1 MASTNA
7 SEPTSTRA
15 ALEELRALLGKNI
28 QGNVR
33 LFNRIAT
40 LAQQASKEL
49 SADPGSRNLPK
60 GNELL
65 SRWLEL
71 NLSYCSLLSEHGLA
85 LFDDLV
91 TAAENTLG
99 LKTTAA
105 AEPAKAPH
113 ARLEINQS
121 GRVGETLVAPFV
133 IENQHPSSLEAS
145 FRASDLVSLKGDT
158 VSADCIKFE
167 PQTLTLQP
175 KEQAIVKS
183 IVTIT
188 SDFEV
193 GETYATTINVIGFQ
207 AREILFLITILPE
220 LKADKSSRR
229 AGSKTKSRAARPKTS
244 RKNLPK

>member
-7 SEPTSTRA
+7 SESTSTRV

-33 LFNRIAT
+33 LFNRITA

-60 GNELL
+60 SDELL

-71 NLSYCSLLSEHGLA
+71 NLSYYSLLSEHGLA

-99 LKTTAA
+99 LKTTTA
-105 AEPAKAPH
+105 AEPAKAP

-133 IENQHPSSLEAS
+133 IENQHPSSLQAS
-145 FRASDLVSLKGDT
+145 FQAGDLVSVKGQS
-158 VSADCIKFE
+158 VSSDCIRFE
-167 PQTLTLQP
+167 PQTVTLEP

-183 IVTIT
+183 IVNIT

-220 LKADKSSRR
+220 LKVDKAPRK
-229 AGSKTKSRAARPKTS
+229 ASKTKPRAARTKTS
-244 RKNLPK
+244 RKNSPK